1 VVGQTGVRGVPV
13 LSLAMEDPKHEPAAA
28 PILRRQMVEG
38 SALGLPQRLGSVVQW
53 LALFLVR
60 AKQMEITKIRTI
72 ALAI

>member
-53 LALFLVR
+53 RALVS
-60 AKQMEITKIRTI
+60 I
-72 ALAI
+72 